1 MVQETDL
8 EDEWHR
14 QGLNRPSS
22 RRVAQSEAW
31 TDLEAAWNRAMFA
44 AFAELQKKRE
54 AARQKAQGQ
63 GPAPPAGKE
72 PRAASRRPRQSVGV
86 ALRLGPGHGR
96 YR

>member
-1 MVQETDL
+1 VVQETDL

-14 QGLNRPSS
+14 QGLNCPSS

-54 AARQKAQGQ
+54 AAHQKAQEP
-63 GPAPPAGKE
+63 GPRRPP
-72 PRAASRRPRQSVGV
+72 SRR
-86 ALRLGPGHGR
+86 GPGLDEPQA
-96 YR
+96 